1 MKKEKKVDKDK
12 VINIELIDKKKDT
25 KKESNDDEQK
35 IIETINQLRPYLNS
49 DGGDIEFIKYEDN
62 YVFVKL
68 YGACAACMFK
78 DYTIQDN
85 IYEAIKEIVPECKG
99 IINVEL

>member
-1 MKKEKKVDKDK
+1 MKKEEENSETLKT
-12 VINIELIDKKKDT
+12 N
-25 KKESNDDEQK
+25 EQK

-49 DGGDIEFIKYEDN
+49 DGGDIEFVKYEDD

-68 YGACAACMFK
+68 FGACAACMYR

-85 IYEAIKEIVPECKG
+85 IFEALKEEVPSLKG
-99 IINVEL
+99 IINIEL